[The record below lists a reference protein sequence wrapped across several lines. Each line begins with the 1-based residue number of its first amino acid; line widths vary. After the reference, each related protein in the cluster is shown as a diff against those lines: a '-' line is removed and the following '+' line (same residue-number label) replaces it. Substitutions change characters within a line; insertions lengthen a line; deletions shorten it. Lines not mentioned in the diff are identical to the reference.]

1 MVLIMQTT
9 NTVLALII
17 IRIYKHHY
25 GLIMQTTNTVLA
37 LIIIRV
43 YKHHY
48 GAYNADYK
56 HSVGAYNYKSI

>member
-17 IRIYKHHY
+17 IR
-25 GLIMQTTNTVLA
+25 VC
-37 LIIIRV
+37 
-43 YKHHY
+43 KHHY
-48 GAYNADYK
+48 GAHNADYK

>member
-1 MVLIMQTT
+1 MV
-9 NTVLALII
+9 
-17 IRIYKHHY
+17 
-25 GLIMQTTNTVLA
+25 LIMQTTNTVLA

-56 HSVGAYNYKSI
+56 HSVGVYNYKSI